1 MAIGALTQAPVHLT
15 VSVTGIAGPGGS
27 QFKPEGLVCFGLA
40 NAQHVKTKLINF
52 GAIGRKQV
60 RLEAR
65 NYALSMIYKFLT
77 EVQ

>member
-1 MAIGALTQAPVHLT
+1 MAECWNATDRQHERQN
-15 VSVTGIAGPGGS
+15 GPLDPS
-27 QFKPEGLVCFGLA
+27 AEGPA

-52 GAIGRKQV
+52 GSIGREQV